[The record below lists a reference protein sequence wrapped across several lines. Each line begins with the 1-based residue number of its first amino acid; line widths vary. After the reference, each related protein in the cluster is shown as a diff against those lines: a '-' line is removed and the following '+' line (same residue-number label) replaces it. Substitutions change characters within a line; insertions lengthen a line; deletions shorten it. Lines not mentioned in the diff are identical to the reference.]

1 MAAQHEQMGLGMKLG
16 AAFGQRLREVRGNCG
31 LSQNQLARRAKM
43 RPSAIGR
50 LERGARAPAL
60 ETILRLAR
68 GLGVP
73 PGTLLDELVALL
85 DPSETD

>member
-1 MAAQHEQMGLGMKLG
+1 MAAQHKQMGLGMKLG
-16 AAFGQRLREVRGNCG
+16 PAFGRRLREVRADRG

-73 PGTLLDELVALL
+73 PGALLDELVACL
-85 DPSETD
+85 DP